1 LWVFAMRRSALGTL
15 LVLLFVVGAAL
26 PFAFPTAS
34 AFAEVTVGKAAPN
47 FSLPG
52 SDGAEHSLSDF
63 KGKFVVL
70 EWLNPE
76 CPYVRK
82 HYESGNMQALQ
93 KKYTE
98 KGVVW
103 LSVNSSAIGKQGHLT
118 QETAKEFIAD
128 KKASPTSILLDP
140 EGRVGKLLGASA
152 TPHMFVINP
161 SGNLIYAG
169 AIDDN
174 DSTRL
179 SSIEGANNYVARA
192 LDEAMSGS
200 AVTVA
205 STQAYGCSVK
215 YAT

>member
-1 LWVFAMRRSALGTL
+1 VA
-15 LVLLFVVGAAL
+15 
-26 PFAFPTAS
+26 
-34 AFAEVTVGKAAPN
+34 
-47 FSLPG
+47 
-52 SDGAEHSLSDF
+52 
-63 KGKFVVL
+63 
-70 EWLNPE
+70 
-76 CPYVRK
+76 
-82 HYESGNMQALQ
+82 
-93 KKYTE
+93 
-98 KGVVW
+98 W